1 MGYINLS
8 KSYRIVSDLKSV
20 YMLANNADHL
30 NVDESQLIT
39 SMDFGETQLMSCILG
54 KESYAQLKV
63 FQIYEGRSI
72 CNENSPVYPKVLYF
86 HTS

>member
-1 MGYINLS
+1 
-8 KSYRIVSDLKSV
+8 
-20 YMLANNADHL
+20 MLANNADHL

-63 FQIYEGRSI
+63 FQIYFPDLVVYKITTDPQEMFYSI
-72 CNENSPVYPKVLYF
+72 LARY
-86 HTS
+86 